1 MIHPERDDWA
11 RQLTALRQQMAEQAA
26 SLDASGEFP
35 QRNIDH
41 LRAGGWL
48 SLAVPSS
55 CGGAGATLAQ
65 LQQAIAAIAWGE
77 PATALIVC
85 MQYLHHLRLAENDAW
100 HAPLRQQV
108 FHDAV
113 EHGGL
118 INSLRVEP
126 ELGSPARG
134 GLPDTVA
141 TRRAE
146 GWDISGHKIY
156 TTGIEGLRWL
166 AVWARSDDN
175 PPLVG
180 TWLVPGDSPGISV
193 VKSWDHAGMRA
204 TGSHEVIFNHVRVAA
219 EHAVDVWPAD
229 APPAAEAEPFRL
241 FANRQT
247 ALLAAI
253 YDSIAHAAHDWL
265 VRWLAGRV
273 PAGLGHPLSRL
284 PRVQEKVGQIAGL
297 LLVNRSL
304 LEQAAA
310 LRFSAIEANLAKV
323 TITDNAIQAVNI
335 ALELTGNH
343 GLSRQKPAG
352 TPLPQRALR
361 TGTYPTERQRLAGSR
376 QLRLS
381 ITRIITMRLSFSG
394 RVAAA
399 LMLLALGGYA
409 TAQERITL
417 RIADQKGGM
426 RSQLEAANAL
436 QNLPYDIKWAEF
448 PAAAPLAEALNAGA
462 VDAGIIGDAP
472 LLFALANGAPVKAIA
487 VDKSNP
493 AGTAVLVSPGSTL
506 KSGADLKGKRIATG
520 KGSIGHFVALK
531 ALEQAGI
538 SPKEVQWVFLGPVDA
553 KVALLNGSVDA
564 WATWEPYTTQ
574 MVKTNEGQILV
585 SGKGLLPGNT
595 FLAATDSALND
606 PQKRAALQDYLQRL
620 AGAERWAYANLD
632 SYGKTLGEIIR
643 FPAEIARAQ
652 FANRQSQWQPL
663 AEETVTQ
670 QQATADFYLANGLIR
685 TRLDV
690 KPTFD
695 PSFSVP
701 AAEVTP

>member
-1 MIHPERDDWA
+1 
-11 RQLTALRQQMAEQAA
+11 
-26 SLDASGEFP
+26 
-35 QRNIDH
+35 
-41 LRAGGWL
+41 
-48 SLAVPSS
+48 
-55 CGGAGATLAQ
+55 
-65 LQQAIAAIAWGE
+65 
-77 PATALIVC
+77 
-85 MQYLHHLRLAENDAW
+85 
-100 HAPLRQQV
+100 
-108 FHDAV
+108 
-113 EHGGL
+113 
-118 INSLRVEP
+118 
-126 ELGSPARG
+126 
-134 GLPDTVA
+134 
-141 TRRAE
+141 
-146 GWDISGHKIY
+146 
-156 TTGIEGLRWL
+156 
-166 AVWARSDDN
+166 
-175 PPLVG
+175 
-180 TWLVPGDSPGISV
+180 
-193 VKSWDHAGMRA
+193 
-204 TGSHEVIFNHVRVAA
+204 
-219 EHAVDVWPAD
+219 
-229 APPAAEAEPFRL
+229 
-241 FANRQT
+241 
-247 ALLAAI
+247 
-253 YDSIAHAAHDWL
+253 
-265 VRWLAGRV
+265 
-273 PAGLGHPLSRL
+273 
-284 PRVQEKVGQIAGL
+284 
-297 LLVNRSL
+297 
-304 LEQAAA
+304 
-310 LRFSAIEANLAKV
+310 
-323 TITDNAIQAVNI
+323 
-335 ALELTGNH
+335 
-343 GLSRQKPAG
+343 
-352 TPLPQRALR
+352 
-361 TGTYPTERQRLAGSR
+361 
-376 QLRLS
+376 
-381 ITRIITMRLSFSG
+381 MRLSFSG

-409 TAQERITL
+409 TAQERLTL

-538 SPKEVQWVFLGPVDA
+538 SPKEVQLVFLGPVDA

-695 PSFSVP
+695 RRFSVP

>member
-1 MIHPERDDWA
+1 
-11 RQLTALRQQMAEQAA
+11 
-26 SLDASGEFP
+26 
-35 QRNIDH
+35 
-41 LRAGGWL
+41 
-48 SLAVPSS
+48 
-55 CGGAGATLAQ
+55 
-65 LQQAIAAIAWGE
+65 
-77 PATALIVC
+77 
-85 MQYLHHLRLAENDAW
+85 
-100 HAPLRQQV
+100 
-108 FHDAV
+108 
-113 EHGGL
+113 
-118 INSLRVEP
+118 
-126 ELGSPARG
+126 
-134 GLPDTVA
+134 
-141 TRRAE
+141 
-146 GWDISGHKIY
+146 
-156 TTGIEGLRWL
+156 
-166 AVWARSDDN
+166 
-175 PPLVG
+175 
-180 TWLVPGDSPGISV
+180 
-193 VKSWDHAGMRA
+193 
-204 TGSHEVIFNHVRVAA
+204 
-219 EHAVDVWPAD
+219 
-229 APPAAEAEPFRL
+229 
-241 FANRQT
+241 
-247 ALLAAI
+247 
-253 YDSIAHAAHDWL
+253 
-265 VRWLAGRV
+265 
-273 PAGLGHPLSRL
+273 
-284 PRVQEKVGQIAGL
+284 
-297 LLVNRSL
+297 
-304 LEQAAA
+304 
-310 LRFSAIEANLAKV
+310 
-323 TITDNAIQAVNI
+323 
-335 ALELTGNH
+335 
-343 GLSRQKPAG
+343 
-352 TPLPQRALR
+352 
-361 TGTYPTERQRLAGSR
+361 
-376 QLRLS
+376 
-381 ITRIITMRLSFSG
+381 MRLSFSG

-409 TAQERITL
+409 TAQERLTL

-663 AEETVTQ
+663 VEETVAQ

-695 PSFSVP
+695 RRFSVP
-701 AAEVTP
+701 AAEVTSRRRFLQLSGGLALAGVSLPLWAHDMADMAGGDAHPALRLPEPYKIKLAINKSAVCLAPVAVAEQQKIFSKYNLDVEFVNFGSSTDVLLEAIATGKADAGVGMALRWLKALEQGFDVKLTAGTHGGCLNLLTAKDSPFGGLESLKGQTIGVTDMAGPDKNFFAILLKRHGIDPISDVQWKVYPADLLSVALDKREIAAISGSEPFSYRLLETGKYQLIASNMTGDYANLSCCVLGVSGSLARDHKPAAAALTQAILEAHSYAAAHPESVAQSFLAHALNTSEAEVSGILHGQGHGHHAVGEAFVKELTQYAVDLQRVQVIKPGTDPHQFAESIYANVFA

>member
-1 MIHPERDDWA
+1 
-11 RQLTALRQQMAEQAA
+11 
-26 SLDASGEFP
+26 
-35 QRNIDH
+35 
-41 LRAGGWL
+41 
-48 SLAVPSS
+48 
-55 CGGAGATLAQ
+55 
-65 LQQAIAAIAWGE
+65 
-77 PATALIVC
+77 
-85 MQYLHHLRLAENDAW
+85 
-100 HAPLRQQV
+100 
-108 FHDAV
+108 
-113 EHGGL
+113 
-118 INSLRVEP
+118 
-126 ELGSPARG
+126 
-134 GLPDTVA
+134 
-141 TRRAE
+141 
-146 GWDISGHKIY
+146 
-156 TTGIEGLRWL
+156 
-166 AVWARSDDN
+166 
-175 PPLVG
+175 
-180 TWLVPGDSPGISV
+180 
-193 VKSWDHAGMRA
+193 
-204 TGSHEVIFNHVRVAA
+204 
-219 EHAVDVWPAD
+219 
-229 APPAAEAEPFRL
+229 
-241 FANRQT
+241 
-247 ALLAAI
+247 
-253 YDSIAHAAHDWL
+253 
-265 VRWLAGRV
+265 
-273 PAGLGHPLSRL
+273 
-284 PRVQEKVGQIAGL
+284 
-297 LLVNRSL
+297 
-304 LEQAAA
+304 
-310 LRFSAIEANLAKV
+310 
-323 TITDNAIQAVNI
+323 
-335 ALELTGNH
+335 
-343 GLSRQKPAG
+343 
-352 TPLPQRALR
+352 
-361 TGTYPTERQRLAGSR
+361 
-376 QLRLS
+376 
-381 ITRIITMRLSFSG
+381 MRLSFSG

-409 TAQERITL
+409 TAQERLTL

-493 AGTAVLVSPGSTL
+493 AGTAVLVSPDSAIKTAAG
-506 KSGADLKGKRIATG
+506 LKGKRIATG

-538 SPKEVQWVFLGPVDA
+538 SPKEVQWVFLGP
-553 KVALLNGSVDA
+553 VDA

-701 AAEVTP
+701 AAPAHAEVTP

>member
-1 MIHPERDDWA
+1 MLSNTVA
-11 RQLTALRQQMAEQAA
+11 SSTACA
-26 SLDASGEFP
+26 F
-35 QRNIDH
+35 
-41 LRAGGWL
+41 
-48 SLAVPSS
+48 
-55 CGGAGATLAQ
+55 
-65 LQQAIAAIAWGE
+65 
-77 PATALIVC
+77 
-85 MQYLHHLRLAENDAW
+85 
-100 HAPLRQQV
+100 
-108 FHDAV
+108 
-113 EHGGL
+113 
-118 INSLRVEP
+118 EP

-219 EHAVDVWPAD
+219 EHAVDVWPTD
-229 APPAAEAEPFRL
+229 APPAAQAEPFRL

-284 PRVQEKVGQIAGL
+284 PRVQEKSGRSPGCCWSTAACWSRPPRCAFRHRGQSGE
-297 LLVNRSL
+297 S
-304 LEQAAA
+304 
-310 LRFSAIEANLAKV
+310 
-323 TITDNAIQAVNI
+323 
-335 ALELTGNH
+335 H
-343 GLSRQKPAG
+343 HHRQRHSGGEYRARADRQSWSQPTKPAG
-352 TPLPQRALR
+352 TPLPQCALR

-409 TAQERITL
+409 TAQERLTL

-493 AGTAVLVSPGSTL
+493 AGTAVLVSP
-506 KSGADLKGKRIATG
+506 
-520 KGSIGHFVALK
+520 
-531 ALEQAGI
+531 
-538 SPKEVQWVFLGPVDA
+538 
-553 KVALLNGSVDA
+553 
-564 WATWEPYTTQ
+564 
-574 MVKTNEGQILV
+574 
-585 SGKGLLPGNT
+585 
-595 FLAATDSALND
+595 AA
-606 PQKRAALQDYLQRL
+606 R
-620 AGAERWAYANLD
+620 
-632 SYGKTLGEIIR
+632 
-643 FPAEIARAQ
+643 
-652 FANRQSQWQPL
+652 
-663 AEETVTQ
+663 
-670 QQATADFYLANGLIR
+670 
-685 TRLDV
+685 
-690 KPTFD
+690 
-695 PSFSVP
+695 
-701 AAEVTP
+701 

>member
-1 MIHPERDDWA
+1 
-11 RQLTALRQQMAEQAA
+11 
-26 SLDASGEFP
+26 
-35 QRNIDH
+35 
-41 LRAGGWL
+41 
-48 SLAVPSS
+48 
-55 CGGAGATLAQ
+55 
-65 LQQAIAAIAWGE
+65 
-77 PATALIVC
+77 
-85 MQYLHHLRLAENDAW
+85 
-100 HAPLRQQV
+100 
-108 FHDAV
+108 
-113 EHGGL
+113 
-118 INSLRVEP
+118 
-126 ELGSPARG
+126 
-134 GLPDTVA
+134 
-141 TRRAE
+141 
-146 GWDISGHKIY
+146 
-156 TTGIEGLRWL
+156 
-166 AVWARSDDN
+166 
-175 PPLVG
+175 
-180 TWLVPGDSPGISV
+180 
-193 VKSWDHAGMRA
+193 
-204 TGSHEVIFNHVRVAA
+204 
-219 EHAVDVWPAD
+219 
-229 APPAAEAEPFRL
+229 
-241 FANRQT
+241 
-247 ALLAAI
+247 
-253 YDSIAHAAHDWL
+253 
-265 VRWLAGRV
+265 
-273 PAGLGHPLSRL
+273 
-284 PRVQEKVGQIAGL
+284 
-297 LLVNRSL
+297 
-304 LEQAAA
+304 
-310 LRFSAIEANLAKV
+310 
-323 TITDNAIQAVNI
+323 
-335 ALELTGNH
+335 
-343 GLSRQKPAG
+343 
-352 TPLPQRALR
+352 
-361 TGTYPTERQRLAGSR
+361 
-376 QLRLS
+376 
-381 ITRIITMRLSFSG
+381 MRLSFSG

-409 TAQERITL
+409 TAQERLTL

-448 PAAAPLAEALNAGA
+448 PAA
-462 VDAGIIGDAP
+462 
-472 LLFALANGAPVKAIA
+472 APVKAIA

-663 AEETVTQ
+663 AEETVAQ
-670 QQATADFYLANGLIR
+670 QQATADFYLTNGLIR

-695 PSFSVP
+695 RRFSVP